1 MEKRYNVDMKIYLGG
16 AVTLGEK
23 SLPRL
28 RKIETRLKKMGH
40 KVVGGAL
47 KKEVKS
53 ESRESAR
60 KLYQRELKLI
70 AQCDLMIAEVT
81 QPSWGT
87 AFLIE
92 DALEHDKPVLA
103 LFYKNNGNDFPLM
116 IKGHSELYSEHY
128 DEDNLDIVLKRNLD
142 HFNQI
147 ELKKGK
153 LIVIDGAD
161 GSGKA
166 TQTKK
171 LLSHLKTKKI
181 KNKYITFPRYYT
193 SFHGKHVGRFLTGE
207 FGGNNEVSPYMSS
220 LAFAL
225 DRLTARDEIVEWLKE
240 GNVIV
245 ADRYVSASMAHQ
257 TSKLAPRK
265 RKDFVTWLY
274 DMEYKEHKLPKE
286 DIVIYLYVPVT
297 TAQALIGKKGKRGY
311 TKGKDEAEKDVSHQK
326 KSIEMYRELCKRFRH
341 WQMIKCVDR
350 KGNLLSIDEVH
361 QLILKTLSDKKI
373 I

>member
-1 MEKRYNVDMKIYLGG
+1 MKIYLGG
-16 AVTLGEK
+16 AVTLGKK
-23 SLPRL
+23 SQPRL
-28 RKIETRLKKMGH
+28 KRIEKELVKLGH

-60 KLYQRELKLI
+60 KLYERELKLI
-70 AQCDLMIAEVT
+70 AKCDLMIAEVS

-92 DALEHDKPVLA
+92 DALEHSKLVLS
-103 LFYKNNGNDFPLM
+103 LFYKNNGHDLPLM

-128 DEDNLDIVLKRNLD
+128 DEDNLHAILIKNLTHFKQMKRRR
-142 HFNQI
+142 
-147 ELKKGK
+147 GK
-153 LIVIDGAD
+153 LVVIDGAD

-171 LLSHLKTKKI
+171 LLKYLKKQKI
-181 KNKYITFPRYYT
+181 KNRYITFPRYYT

-225 DRLTARDEIVEWLKE
+225 DRLTARDEIVEWLEE
-240 GNVIV
+240 GNVVV
-245 ADRYVSASMAHQ
+245 ADRYVSASLAHQ
-257 TSKLAPRK
+257 GSKMPPRK
-265 RKDFVTWLY
+265 RKAFLDWLY
-274 DMEYKEHKLPKE
+274 DMEYKVHKLPKE
-286 DIVIYLYVPVT
+286 DIVIYLYVPVD

-311 TKGKDEAEKDVSHQK
+311 TKGKDEAEKDLKHQA
-326 KSIEMYRELCKRFRH
+326 KSIEMYKELCKRFRH
-341 WQMIKCVDR
+341 WQMIKCVDS
-350 KGNLLSIDEVH
+350 KGDLLSINQVH
-361 QLILKTLSDKKI
+361 ELILKTLKDKKI
-373 I
+373 IGG